1 VTTHT
6 DACRLIESVSE
17 LARLGWAVK
26 HRAAQG
32 AVEFTL
38 ADLEGI
44 AHALGHADLAHAV
57 DKGGDALDGPSLLT
71 DEPTGDA
78 MRWTPQ
84 EDGE

>member
-84 EDGE
+84 EDA